1 MMNEKVLLKR
11 RELLLAPLAAVALR
25 ARSRS
30 LKNPFFALCMDTHD
44 EKKRNLAEQA
54 AMLKD
59 LGYDGAGHLWLDG
72 LKERVETLDRAGLRL
87 FQVYLRLNIG
97 PNPKQVYD
105 PRLKDSLPL
114 LKGRETTLAFLVDG
128 AAPSDESFDA
138 RAVELIREVAGMA
151 EPYGLRVVLYPHWKN
166 WLEKVEDCVRLS
178 RKIDRGNVGIMF
190 NLCHWMKVG
199 DEEQLKPLL
208 KAAMPRLMAVSI
220 SGSDRVA
227 EIKSG
232 KGNWIQPLDSGTF
245 DIRGFLN
252 TLTGMGY
259 GGPIGLQC
267 YGIRGDAR
275 IHLERSMAAWRK
287 LKAD

>member
-11 RELLLAPLAAVALR
+11 RELLLAPLAAVAMR
-25 ARSRS
+25 ARSRG

-54 AMLKD
+54 AI
-59 LGYDGAGHLWLDG
+59 

-105 PRLKDSLPL
+105 PRLKESLPL

-128 AAPSDESFDA
+128 AAPSGESFDA

-178 RKIDRGNVGIMF
+178 QKIDRGNVGMMF
-190 NLCHWMKVG
+190 NLCHWLKVG

-208 KAAMPRLMAVSI
+208 KAAMPRLMDVSI
-220 SGSDRVA
+220 NGSDRGA